1 VVAVVS
7 GIGIAS
13 LYQGL
18 GAQVVDGG
26 ATLNPSTYDLLAVIH
41 AVPAEEVVLLPNSP
55 NVIMAA
61 ERAAELSEKPVRVVP
76 TRSQQAAIPALLA
89 FDRDAPAADNVAALE
104 EALAGVRTGGVA
116 EAARDDPAGRFAPG
130 DALGYVGE
138 DLVAWGA
145 PEPTLGAVLAGV
157 AEGCEVVTC
166 IAGEGSPLS
175 VEEIELMVPEGVELD
190 YHAGGQPAW
199 WWLLV
204 AE

>member
-1 VVAVVS
+1 M
-7 GIGIAS
+7 
-13 LYQGL
+13 
-18 GAQVVDGG
+18 VDGG
-26 ATLNPSTYDLLAVIH
+26 ATLNPSTYDLLAGIH
-41 AVPAEEVVLLPNSP
+41 AVPAHEVVVLPNSA

-89 FDRDAPAADNVAALE
+89 FDRDRPAADNAAMFE
-104 EALAGVRTGGVA
+104 EHLADVRTGGVA
-116 EAARDDPAGRFAPG
+116 QAAREDPGGRFAAG

-138 DLVAWGA
+138 ELVAWGA

-166 IAGEGSPLS
+166 IAGEGAPLAM
-175 VEEIELMVPEGVELD
+175 EEIELLVPEGVELD

-199 WWLLV
+199 WWLIV

>member
-1 VVAVVS
+1 
-7 GIGIAS
+7 
-13 LYQGL
+13 
-18 GAQVVDGG
+18 
-26 ATLNPSTYDLLAVIH
+26 
-41 AVPAEEVVLLPNSP
+41 VLLPNSA

-76 TRSQQAAIPALLA
+76 TSSQQAAIPALLA

-104 EALAGVRTGGVA
+104 EGLAGVRTGGVA

-157 AEGCEVVTC
+157 AQDCEVVTC

-175 VEEIELMVPEGVELD
+175 VEEIGLMVPDGVELD